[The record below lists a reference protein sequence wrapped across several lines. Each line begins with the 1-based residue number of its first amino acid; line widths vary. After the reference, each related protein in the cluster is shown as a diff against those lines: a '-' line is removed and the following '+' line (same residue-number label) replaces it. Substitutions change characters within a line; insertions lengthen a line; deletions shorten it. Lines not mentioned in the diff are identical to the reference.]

1 MKVENGYREMLIL
14 LELPCEHFQNIF
26 TGHQDNINEEIL
38 QCIPRLI
45 TDEQNQALKDDPTIE
60 EVKLVVFA
68 MNPNS
73 AAGPDGTNG
82 KIFQVCWDILKEDL
96 YRAMLAFFCGH
107 NMPKYMTHTC
117 LVLLPKVDHPNKLSE
132 FRPISLSNFSN
143 KIISKLLS
151 IRIAPILS
159 NRISENQSGF
169 VRGRSISENIMLAQE
184 IIHGI
189 KKPKEGDN
197 VVIKLDMAKA
207 YDRVSWAYTCMIM
220 RKMGFS
226 EFFIDVIWRIMSNN
240 WYSVII
246 NGARHGFFHSTRGLK
261 QGDPFSPALFILG
274 AEVLSRMLNNI
285 YLNQNYQGFHMEP
298 RGPQIN
304 HLSFADDVI
313 IFTSG
318 KRLDIQLIMKTLI
331 TYEQVSNQL
340 INRDKSH
347 FMIPVDSPQDITDII
362 KAETGFT
369 QKDSPINY
377 LGCPLYIGGQRIIYY
392 SQLVDKVA
400 KRISGWQSRLLNFGG
415 RLILVKHVLQ
425 SIPIHTMAAISPPKT
440 TLQYI
445 KSLTADFFWGREKDK
460 KKYHW
465 ASWEN
470 ITFPYDEG
478 GLEVRH
484 LKDICTSLQYKQWW

>member
-45 TDEQNQALKDDPTIE
+45 TDEQNQALKDDPTID

-117 LVLLPKVDHPNKLSE
+117 LVLLPKVDHPNKLSG
-132 FRPISLSNFSN
+132 FRPISLNNFSN

-261 QGDPFSPALFILG
+261 QGDPLSPALFILG

-285 YLNQNYQGFHMEP
+285 YLN
-298 RGPQIN
+298 
-304 HLSFADDVI
+304 
-313 IFTSG
+313 
-318 KRLDIQLIMKTLI
+318 
-331 TYEQVSNQL
+331 
-340 INRDKSH
+340 
-347 FMIPVDSPQDITDII
+347 
-362 KAETGFT
+362 
-369 QKDSPINY
+369 
-377 LGCPLYIGGQRIIYY
+377 
-392 SQLVDKVA
+392 
-400 KRISGWQSRLLNFGG
+400 
-415 RLILVKHVLQ
+415 
-425 SIPIHTMAAISPPKT
+425 
-440 TLQYI
+440 
-445 KSLTADFFWGREKDK
+445 
-460 KKYHW
+460 
-465 ASWEN
+465 
-470 ITFPYDEG
+470 
-478 GLEVRH
+478 
-484 LKDICTSLQYKQWW
+484 